1 MRPIHQFFRRLSP
14 VAGLAL
20 LALLSGCAV
29 IPGET
34 MIPPHQQV
42 NSRHHYYGTPKTP
55 ELDSGRVLGIAKLN
69 PKWWME
75 NSDEPLP
82 WWWKY
87 GEPTDERKRTWLT
100 RNPFH
105 NFTSYVIGVSDRHTH
120 RIGINAHSIWNDKG
134 PINLTVT
141 RAGPLI
147 YLPMISGRGRWLEG
161 YVGWRT
167 SGSFGVALRP
177 AQHDSDGTGP
187 RGKSPLAKAMA
198 AREAEEKAAQSQAQ
212 FPPEQPAVSE
222 GFKRLPPVDTPQT
235 PAPYP

>member
-1 MRPIHQFFRRLSP
+1 MYPIHQILRPTSR

-34 MIPPHQQV
+34 MVPRHRQV
-42 NSRHHYYGTPKTP
+42 ISRHHYYGTPKTP
-55 ELDSGRVLGIAKLN
+55 ELDSGRVLGIPKAN
-69 PKWWME
+69 PKWWIE

-87 GEPTDERKRTWLT
+87 GEPTEERKRTWLM

-105 NFTSYVIGVSDRHTH
+105 NFTNYVIGVADRHTH
-120 RIGINAHSIWNDKG
+120 RIGINADSIWNDKG
-134 PINLTVT
+134 PINLAVT
-141 RAGPLI
+141 RAGYLI

-161 YVGWRT
+161 YAGWRT

-187 RGKSPLAKAMA
+187 RGTSPLAKAMA
-198 AREAEEKAAQSQAQ
+198 ARAREEEAARLQAQSPA
-212 FPPEQPAVSE
+212 EQTAVSE
-222 GFKRLPPVDTPQT
+222 DLERPPPVNTPRD
-235 PAPYP
+235 PGAHP